1 VEFEWDPVK
10 ASRNAEK
17 HAVDFVTAAE
27 IFADPDLFVVID
39 SRIYGERRYQ
49 AIGTSR
55 GVVLFVAYTM
65 RPTTFAGLSAPGGRA
80 VVKEP
85 LIRYRP
91 GRDPKPESRTDWDR
105 LKRMSDEEVERA
117 ARDDPD
123 AQPLSDKQLA
133 RGFRPRAL
141 TALRRRLGL
150 SQAEFSRQFMLNLRT
165 LQDWEQGRREPED
178 IARVY
183 LRVIERNPNAVKAA
197 LED

>member
-1 VEFEWDPVK
+1 
-10 ASRNAEK
+10 
-17 HAVDFVTAAE
+17 
-27 IFADPDLFVVID
+27 
-39 SRIYGERRYQ
+39 
-49 AIGTSR
+49 
-55 GVVLFVAYTM
+55 
-65 RPTTFAGLSAPGGRA
+65 
-80 VVKEP
+80 VKEQ

-123 AQPLSDKQLA
+123 AQPLPNEQLA

-150 SQAEFSRQFMLNLRT
+150 SQSEFARQFLLNLRT

-178 IARVY
+178 IARIY
-183 LRVIERNPNAVKAA
+183 LRVIERNPDAVKAA